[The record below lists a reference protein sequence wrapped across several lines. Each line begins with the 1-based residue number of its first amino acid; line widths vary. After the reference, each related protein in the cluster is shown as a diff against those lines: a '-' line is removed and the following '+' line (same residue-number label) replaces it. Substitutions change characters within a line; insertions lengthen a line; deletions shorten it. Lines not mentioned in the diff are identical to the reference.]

1 MGNNVGVE
9 HRENIFA
16 STAYCLWCARRE
28 LAFTAISITYPSE
41 PEKKVPIRP
50 KVAFR
55 DSSRAFAPVI
65 ASYELY
71 ARLRWRRRTR
81 HHLGRKTFK
90 QTSCLVSGLAVARPK
105 GRMLP
110 GFWRER
116 IPTDQLIK
124 RRMISEQNQCLF
136 RQTCPQT
143 CIEPAFG
150 FPLVGM
156 AR

>member
-1 MGNNVGVE
+1 VGNNVGVE

-50 KVAFR
+50 KGAFR

-65 ASYELY
+65 ASYEPY
-71 ARLRWRRRTR
+71 ARPRQLRRTR

-90 QTSCLVSGLAVARPK
+90 QISCLLSGLAVTGSK

-110 GFWRER
+110 GFWRES
-116 IPTDQLIK
+116 IPTAIK
-124 RRMISEQNQCLF
+124 SQHWTSGRRSPLRIGSHCL
-136 RQTCPQT
+136 RPSSIRLTRRLG
-143 CIEPAFG
+143 A
-150 FPLVGM
+150 
-156 AR
+156 A